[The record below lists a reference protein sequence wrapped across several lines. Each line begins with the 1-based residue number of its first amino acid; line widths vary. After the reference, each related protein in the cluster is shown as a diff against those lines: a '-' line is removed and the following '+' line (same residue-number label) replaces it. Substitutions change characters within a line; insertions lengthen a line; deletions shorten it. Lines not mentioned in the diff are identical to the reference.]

1 MTTIPSSDPDTPLIP
16 VIDLIKHIIEFPV
29 EDKVIDFV
37 QPDELEKQLEE
48 KLALPKTYEEIKATT
63 DFVIQKC
70 LNTSHRYFL
79 NQLYGAVHPV
89 GLAGA
94 YIVEKMNTNQ

>member
-1 MTTIPSSDPDTPLIP
+1 
-16 VIDLIKHIIEFPV
+16 
-29 EDKVIDFV
+29 
-37 QPDELEKQLEE
+37 
-48 KLALPKTYEEIKATT
+48 

-94 YIVEKMNTNQ
+94 YIVEKMNTNQHTYEVAPVFVLTEKIMLKKLRQ